1 MTAFLNTI
9 LIGGLHFQADGF
21 RVIYALIAVW
31 MWALTSLFSLE
42 YFRHEREHLKRY
54 TVFTILTFAATEG
67 VMFSADLLTTF
78 FFFEILSLTSFVWV
92 IHEETREA
100 IRAAK
105 TYFFIAIIGGLTLFM
120 GLALM
125 YQSTGTLRYDEL
137 HAAIAA
143 SPSPGYVYAAG
154 ICILLGFGAK
164 AGMFPLHIWLPKS
177 HPVAPSPASALL
189 SGILTKVGIFGILM
203 TAVPGF
209 FGNASFGLV
218 ILLAGTVTMALG
230 ALLALFSVNLK
241 RTLACSSMS
250 QIGFI
255 LVGTGTAVFLS
266 GMAESAGT
274 AASLS
279 ELGSAAASLSEETVH
294 LARESVELAHSGLV
308 LHMVNHSL
316 IKLTLFMAAGV
327 FVMNLHKLNLNEI
340 RGYGRKKP
348 LLLIPFALGALGIS
362 GVPFFNGY
370 ISKTLLH
377 EGLVAGREALVH
389 ASSEASVAGGIPAV
403 TAALP
408 GSLSAASAAGLLHG
422 IEWIFL
428 VSGGLTFAY
437 MLKLFICIFVEKP
450 APILCADSSDRET
463 SCSEG
468 SVANAPYMTPLSK
481 AVLLL
486 SALLLPVLGQPAV
499 SGRVAAWMT
508 GDHVFAHF
516 HAFSWTNLSGS
527 FISLGIGA
535 CVYLLIVRHVLMR
548 TPEKFLKPDGTAVT
562 AASSPRSQKIYADLW
577 PKWLD
582 LEDLVYRPV
591 LLTILPAIGGA
602 FASFFAE
609 NRILRPLCLLILKIG
624 GLAAQ
629 FLSVSTDGLLILF
642 HDTFMRERVVRADRI
657 RFRKLRGIQKSLERA
672 YSSIAM
678 KFSFTLMMTC
688 LGIIVILAVILAF
701 HYM

>member
-1 MTAFLNTI
+1 MTGFLNTI

-54 TVFTILTFAATEG
+54 AVFTILTFAATEG

-137 HAAIAA
+137 HDAIAA
-143 SPSPGYVYAAG
+143 SQNPGFVYAAG

-230 ALLALFSVNLK
+230 AVLALFSVNLK

-255 LVGTGTAVFLS
+255 LVGIGTAVFLS
-266 GMAESAGT
+266 GMTET
-274 AASLS
+274 ASVH
-279 ELGSAAASLSEETVH
+279 SEEAAH
-294 LARESVELAHSGLV
+294 LAHESIELAHSGLV

-348 LLLIPFALGALGIS
+348 LLLIPFILGALGIS

-377 EGLVAGREALVH
+377 EGLVAAQEALEH
-389 ASSEASVAGGIPAV
+389 
-403 TAALP
+403 
-408 GSLSAASAAGLLHG
+408 AAGSYAALLHG

-450 APILCADSSDRET
+450 DTAHGAIVPGTDT
-463 SCSEG
+463 
-468 SVANAPYMTPLSK
+468 PYMNRLSTG
-481 AVLLL
+481 VLLL
-486 SALLLPVLGQPAV
+486 SAILLPFLGQPAI

-508 GDHVFAHF
+508 GDNVFAHF

-548 TPEKFLKPDGTAVT
+548 APEETEGRKRYV
-562 AASSPRSQKIYADLW
+562 DLW

-591 LLTILPAIGGA
+591 LLKILPAAGGA
-602 FASFFAE
+602 FASVFAE
-609 NRILRPLCLLILKIG
+609 NKILRPLCILILKAG

-657 RFRKLRGIQKSLERA
+657 RFRKLRGIQKSLARA
-672 YSSIAM
+672 YSSISM
-678 KFSFTLMMTC
+678 NFSFALMMTC